1 MTKVKGN
8 FYWWTGGNITAGVLF
23 AILGLL
29 LADMKPVFVMAIIL
43 IPFGT
48 FDFWWIHGS
57 KADESESRIVTKV
70 FAQSGLFL
78 FTVPGSS
85 LHLTHPMEF
94 ILFLQLHS
102 HQEVPVPSITSK
114 NTNIE
119 EKDYHKMYFFKQEE
133 E

>member
-8 FYWWTGGNITAGVLF
+8 FYWWAGGNIAAGVLF
-23 AILGLL
+23 VILGLL

-57 KADESESRIVTKV
+57 KADERETRIVTKV

-78 FTVPGSS
+78 FTVAWVLAAFNSPYGVY
-85 LHLTHPMEF
+85 PIFAAAF
-94 ILFLQLHS
+94 IS
-102 HQEVPVPSITSK
+102 RGACAI
-114 NTNIE
+114 
-119 EKDYHKMYFFKQEE
+119 YYFQKY
-133 E
+133 